1 MVGAKKQSNIITYAI
16 LILGLLLIV
25 LPMYITLVTA
35 FKSTEQSSVSYFTL
49 PNPIYLDSFKEIL
62 SSERYYYA
70 FGNTVYVTAFVL
82 LGNLIIMPPMSYAM
96 ARKMPTSRAY
106 RYMYYF
112 LLLGIF
118 IPSQVKMMPLV
129 KLLSMLDMLHPT
141 GMSILC
147 ISSSTCESVFLLVGY
162 MSAIPKDMEE
172 AAYIDGASTFLTYRT
187 IVFPLLKPML
197 ATLLIRQGL
206 WMWNDFMLPLVTLNR
221 SWKYWTLTLFQY
233 NFQTDYSVDYSMT
246 FSTFVMSMLPILI
259 FYCFMQKH
267 IIGGLTTGAVKS

>member
-1 MVGAKKQSNIITYAI
+1 
-16 LILGLLLIV
+16 
-25 LPMYITLVTA
+25 
-35 FKSTEQSSVSYFTL
+35 
-49 PNPIYLDSFKEIL
+49 
-62 SSERYYYA
+62 
-70 FGNTVYVTAFVL
+70 
-82 LGNLIIMPPMSYAM
+82 M

-118 IPSQVKMMPLV
+118 IPFQVKMMPLV

-233 NFQTDYSVDYSMT
+233 NFQTDYAVDYSMT